1 MWEAGTV
8 GSTFPFFFLWGVLK
22 SWGIPKS
29 PWVSIQKRSSMTWM
43 MYDDVGYPHDYHY
56 LWNLHIISHYTLHIL
71 FSTAQLSQLSRPGTI
86 WWLCELC
93 AAHHRQ
99 LHCQWRAE
107 AGALVKQQRKVTMK
121 ICTPRSKLLVGQQH
135 LSLAMFCWS
144 IATFVR
150 LLPKSLD
157 LCGLDF
163 LSQPWMIPS
172 SNDTGDMSDLFRK
185 HNSRPIEIRLS
196 RSLLTVDVI
205 DIYI

>member
-1 MWEAGTV
+1 
-8 GSTFPFFFLWGVLK
+8 
-22 SWGIPKS
+22 
-29 PWVSIQKRSSMTWM
+29 M

-205 DIYI
+205 DIYIYITYIIYIYTYIYTVYLAMIITLKYLIP